1 MNALWLFV
9 GAVVLLLALLAWLEY
24 RDMRVLR
31 DHLRR
36 RYPVRLT
43 NSFWGALQPN
53 DGTAQE
59 PDAGATDRHADPD
72 TR

>member
-9 GAVVLLLALLAWLEY
+9 GAVGVCLAPLAWLER
-24 RDMRVLR
+24 RDARVLR

-43 NSFWGALQPN
+43 NSFWGALNPD
-53 DGTAQE
+53 DGHEGEA
-59 PDAGATDRHADPD
+59 DATDPRENQEA
-72 TR
+72 R